1 MIIEVTDIVA
11 GYEDNIQILKDIRL
25 VPFPEDQNRFILI
38 IPIDTFETSIL
49 SFRCLQKFLA
59 VLHNWIK
66 LGILLLSALMVWNR
80 LFVIVLV
87 SVYASQPDNH
97 FRVARV
103 MPLGLL
109 IARIVVGSETEGCS
123 KTNIVEVDW
132 VINVE
137 RCLHW
142 KG

>member
-25 VPFPEDQNRFILI
+25 VPFPVDQNRFILI

-49 SFRCLQKFLA
+49 RFRCLQKFLA

-80 LFVIVLV
+80 LFVVILV
-87 SVYASQPDNH
+87 SVYASQPYNH

-103 MPLGLL
+103 MPLSLL
-109 IARIVVGSETEGCS
+109 VARKVIGGEAEGCS
-123 KTNIVEVDW
+123 KTDIVQVDW
-132 VINVE
+132 VINI
-137 RCLHW
+137 
-142 KG
+142 K